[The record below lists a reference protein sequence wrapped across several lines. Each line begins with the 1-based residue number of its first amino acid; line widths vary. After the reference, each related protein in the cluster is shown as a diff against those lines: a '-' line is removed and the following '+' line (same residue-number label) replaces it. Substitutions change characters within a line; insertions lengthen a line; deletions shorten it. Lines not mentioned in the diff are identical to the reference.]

1 MHTTVGLDLEGVNLF
16 FTVEGVQEFKDG
28 DKIDVH
34 VDLESLLFFDP
45 ETGRR
50 IS

>member
-1 MHTTVGLDLEGVNLF
+1 MLSREQIAMRVA
-16 FTVEGVQEFKDG
+16 QEFKDG